1 MNVRFVPKATEL
13 LRHREMTRS
22 ANSGHSHCSKKVPL
36 FDHLVG
42 GDQQFI
48 RDAEAE
54 RLDAAKVDPQVELG
68 RAVHAKRG
76 RHSASMSVRSATEI
90 RPCGSIADSCRGA
103 HMSGGL
109 SHRRP
114 KTIVD
119 QVPPESIRAAAR
131 DIACCAFDVHV
142 LAVGTCAIN

>member
-1 MNVRFVPKATEL
+1 MNCGRCLIAASKSVLPSVLRGGAGTYADFCKRVVSFGQPGLTEQA
-13 LRHREMTRS
+13 LRINRTPARE
-22 ANSGHSHCSKKVPL
+22 AGHSDGFALQIGES
-36 FDHLVG
+36 
-42 GDQQFI
+42 
-48 RDAEAE
+48 
-54 RLDAAKVDPQVELG
+54 
-68 RAVHAKRG
+68 
-76 RHSASMSVRSATEI
+76 
-90 RPCGSIADSCRGA
+90 GSIANSCRGA

-131 DIACCAFDVHV
+131 DIACRAFDVHV

>member
-1 MNVRFVPKATEL
+1 MSRPIVITVCIDSSSESWEL
-13 LRHREMTRS
+13 YQPPLPWHSRAGGGAVHS
-22 ANSGHSHCSKKVPL
+22 IKSGHSHCSKKVPL

-54 RLDAAKVDPQVELG
+54 RLDAAEVDHQVELG

-90 RPCGSIADSCRGA
+90 RPSMPG
-103 HMSGGL
+103 
-109 SHRRP
+109 
-114 KTIVD
+114 
-119 QVPPESIRAAAR
+119 
-131 DIACCAFDVHV
+131 
-142 LAVGTCAIN
+142 